1 MARGAEARPLII
13 ISCGHRC
20 GLHYLGHEGMLGSRD
35 TRKGRV
41 LIMRGEQSSD
51 SNLRD
56 DIGEDAEAVEVARV
70 LTEAAGI
77 SCSMWNRPSDTEDE
91 PVCRSEAER
100 DREREYEAPSCRS
113 LTQKSARWSCCSNES
128 RQRHTSGRDTQA
140 RHCRRK
146 EFEQQEPTR
155 ARDCP
160 R

>member
-1 MARGAEARPLII
+1 
-13 ISCGHRC
+13 
-20 GLHYLGHEGMLGSRD
+20 
-35 TRKGRV
+35 
-41 LIMRGEQSSD
+41 MRGEQSSD

-113 LTQKSARWSCCSNES
+113 LTQKVGSVELLQQRVSSARHQRAGHANKTLSSERVRTAGTDKGARLSSKKTLVSGKEPDGCAVSKYRCFICSKTFCNAQVGL
-128 RQRHTSGRDTQA
+128 R
-140 RHCRRK
+140 
-146 EFEQQEPTR
+146 
-155 ARDCP
+155 
-160 R
+160 